1 LFTNLATAVHKWLKG
16 KTMSRTTPVSDTH
29 SKLGSLIEKWTR
41 TSNQFGNDTGIPGL
55 RLSRW
60 EAPTPPTS
68 YTHNASICL
77 IAQGKKQVLLGGDSF
92 IYDANHFLISSVNLP
107 ITANIMEA
115 SKEKPYLG
123 LILEL
128 DLQEISQLIVDSD
141 YSGTQNKEAQK
152 GIAVGTLSQ
161 PLLDA
166 FVRLLSLMD
175 EPESIKVLAPVIK
188 REIFYRLLMS
198 EQGSRLN
205 QIVTD
210 GSHSHQ
216 ISKAIEWLKNNF
228 VKPLSVGELAA
239 YSGMSKSAFYTHF
252 RSMTSMTPLQFQK
265 KLRLSEAR
273 RLMLTE
279 NLDAM
284 ATTFKVGYESPSQF
298 SREYSRLFGSPPS
311 KDIKALREANMV

>member
-1 LFTNLATAVHKWLKG
+1 
-16 KTMSRTTPVSDTH
+16 MSRTTPVSDTH

-41 TSNQFGNDTGIPGL
+41 MSNQFGNDTGIPGL

-107 ITANIMEA
+107 ITANIIEA

>member
-1 LFTNLATAVHKWLKG
+1 MNDSHNMNVAASILAEQ
-16 KTMSRTTPVSDTH
+16 
-29 SKLGSLIEKWTR
+29 IQKWTGDA
-41 TSNQFGNDTGIPGL
+41 TQFDTEIPGV

-60 EAPTPPTS
+60 TTPTPPTS
-68 YTHNASICL
+68 YTHNPSICL
-77 IAQGKKQVLLGGDSF
+77 IAQGKKRVLLGQDSY

-115 SKEKPYLG
+115 SEEAPYLG
-123 LILEL
+123 LIMEL
-128 DLQEISQLIVDSD
+128 DLQEISQLIVDSEL
-141 YSGTQNKEAQK
+141 SFNNSKEAQK
-152 GIAVGTLSQ
+152 GIAVGELSDSLQ
-161 PLLDA
+161 DAFIRLMALLD
-166 FVRLLSLMD
+166 
-175 EPESIKVLAPVIK
+175 EPDSIKILAPVIK
-188 REIFYRLLMS
+188 REIFYRLLMT
-198 EQGSRLN
+198 EQGARLN
-205 QIVTD
+205 QIVTT

-216 ISKAIEWLKNNF
+216 IAKAIDWLKNNF
-228 VKPLSVGELAA
+228 VKPLSVSDLAA

-298 SREYSRLFGSPPS
+298 SREYSRLFGAPPS
-311 KDIKALREANMV
+311 KDIKALRQANTA